1 MTSGRITKLIHEVGL
16 IRDTFSL
23 RATGPRETLRA
34 VCDELREMDHQL
46 NLARH
51 DCQMLAAQLQG
62 MKGHAT

>member
-34 VCDELREMDHQL
+34 VCEELRAIEAERDRAQF
-46 NLARH
+46 
-51 DCQMLAAQLQG
+51 DCQILAAKLEG
-62 MKGHAT
+62 RKENAT